1 MTKKIVLS
9 KTIRLLGEILGNIIK
24 EQEGL
29 SVFNKIEK
37 IRALSK
43 SSRGKRSKN
52 TINRSFTK
60 LKREISKLNAKDTLV
75 IARSFSK
82 FLDFSNIAESLF
94 SIHNIHDHNIR
105 KTQETNE
112 IVILE
117 EAILDVFKNKSL
129 SLNKFYETAKN
140 LKIEIVLT
148 AHPTEVKRRT
158 LIQKYAKI
166 NHLLDSFNNLRIF
179 TKQNINLEKDLLQ
192 NNLHEEITSV
202 WKTDEIKRSR
212 PTPVEEAKWGL
223 AVIEDSLWNAIP
235 KICSRFNNSVKY
247 YTNKDLPINFS
258 PIVFGSW
265 MGGDRD
271 GNPNVTAKTTKEV
284 ILLSRWE
291 AASLYEKEFTKLIQ
305 SLSLHD
311 CSKKIKKVVG
321 KTWEPYRVFLRP
333 IRNKL
338 NQTQKEIESCLEE
351 NREPKKTLLVQSVN
365 EIIQPLNDVYNSLSL
380 VKCQIIADGIVLDL
394 IRRAHTFGLNLT
406 KLDIRQEAARHYK
419 LITSVCKKLGIADY
433 SKLSEEAKIQFLSK
447 EYKSRRPLIPQNIK
461 LDADDRE
468 TWTTFKMISESPREC
483 LGAYVIS
490 MASNVSDILVVMLL
504 QKEAGIKSCLRIVPL
519 FETLSDLQ
527 NSHIVMENLFKHS
540 WYVNYFKKNQEIM
553 IGYSDSSKDAGKFAA
568 SWAQYCAQEKLGN
581 IATKYKIKLTLF
593 HGRGG
598 SVGRGGG
605 PVYAALLSQ
614 PPGTVNA
621 RTRVTE
627 QGEVIQQKYGSES
640 LAEYSLGT
648 YIGAVLEA
656 TLSPPIQPKK
666 KWRNLMD
673 EMSILSSESY
683 RGYLNNNK
691 NFLRYFDEITPKNI
705 LDKLYIGSRPSKRKK
720 SQDIKDLRAI
730 PWVFAWTQI
739 RLVLP
744 AWLGTTEALQ
754 LASRDKNKLILKD
767 MLYRWP
773 FFYEM
778 MDMLDM
784 ILTKTNQRV
793 IEYYEECL
801 ADNDLK
807 KIGRNLRKN
816 LSLLIDLNK
825 KLIPSHILNQRKE
838 FRKSIL
844 IRDTYAEILNLLQA
858 NIMLR
863 LSKKNIDRKQKEIL
877 MEAMIVTI
885 SGISAA
891 MKNTG

>member
-1 MTKKIVLS
+1 MTEKIVLS

-105 KTQETNE
+105 KNQETNE

-158 LIQKYAKI
+158 LIQKYAKV

-179 TKQNINLEKDLLQ
+179 TKQNINLEKNLLQ

-311 CSKKIKKVVG
+311 CSKKIRKVVG

-338 NQTQKEIESCLEE
+338 NQTQKEIESCLKE
-351 NREPKKTLLVQSVN
+351 NRIPKQTLLVQSIN
-365 EIIQPLNDVYNSLSL
+365 EIIQPLNDVYSSLSL

-447 EYKSRRPLIPQNIK
+447 EYKSKRPLIPQNIK

-568 SWAQYCAQEKLGN
+568 SWAQYCAQEKLGK